1 MKLDISFPFVEGY
14 KTSRSK
20 SEILVDVKGIFT
32 SDVPEY
38 SSSDCLKIAKIKNSN
53 IFIKDEHVFVPFDYN
68 HNSKEQFLTDLNSTK
83 ELNGMSFV
91 VQSYLNSGGQINK
104 GFLQYVG
111 NDFHN
116 FEKNTKIQK
125 LVSTN
130 EDTIRNY
137 INKSLNIVF
146 IDDEPYKEQSLSL
159 YHKDNKLSPDKE
171 IFLKDVFCQDFNWD
185 NEYNMD
191 LFFPKSS
198 GFNVDRIYNNPSNV
212 LKSFSLGSL
221 MSFLQQENNP
231 DVQIYHQDEYLS
243 LSLKSHYKF
252 YCNMLFI
259 DFSRRSKRLGGKL
272 IENSQS
278 LDKMISLK
286 NMIPNIQENYYHDE
300 IAYFIHVL
308 KDLIEINNNATLFKS
323 NQIDIIS
330 EKMDFLSN
338 IQNNT
343 TFKM

>member
-116 FEKNTKIQK
+116 FEKNTKI
-125 LVSTN
+125 S
-130 EDTIRNY
+130 
-137 INKSLNIVF
+137 F
-146 IDDEPYKEQSLSL
+146 
-159 YHKDNKLSPDKE
+159 DK
-171 IFLKDVFCQDFNWD
+171 
-185 NEYNMD
+185 
-191 LFFPKSS
+191 
-198 GFNVDRIYNNPSNV
+198 
-212 LKSFSLGSL
+212 
-221 MSFLQQENNP
+221 
-231 DVQIYHQDEYLS
+231 
-243 LSLKSHYKF
+243 
-252 YCNMLFI
+252 
-259 DFSRRSKRLGGKL
+259 
-272 IENSQS
+272 
-278 LDKMISLK
+278 
-286 NMIPNIQENYYHDE
+286 
-300 IAYFIHVL
+300 
-308 KDLIEINNNATLFKS
+308 
-323 NQIDIIS
+323 
-330 EKMDFLSN
+330 
-338 IQNNT
+338 
-343 TFKM
+343 